1 MCFSPLHTKNIELK
15 IEMGKSTKEWS
26 TKPMTHE
33 ECKKMSIINEH
44 IPKHQAESDNK
55 LKESVNSRKEDYLKP

>member
-26 TKPMTHE
+26 TKLMKRE
-33 ECKKMSIINEH
+33 ECKNVSIINEH
-44 IPKHQAESDNK
+44 ILKCQAESDNK
-55 LKESVNSRKEDYLKP
+55 PKENVST

>member
-1 MCFSPLHTKNIELK
+1 
-15 IEMGKSTKEWS
+15 
-26 TKPMTHE
+26 MTHE

-55 LKESVNSRKEDYLKP
+55 LKESVNSRKEDYLKPQGESVLDSASYKEKPKLYNNGWSN